1 MKTLV
6 KNYLSLMAVK
16 DDTPIQMGEVIKVG
30 KMISIVNNN
39 NDIILYENVTLP
51 ENYMGKKFYFDGA
64 KWSMHPPG
72 K

>member
-6 KNYLSLMAVK
+6 KNYLSLMSIR
-16 DDTPIQMGEVIKVG
+16 DETPVQMGEVIKVG
-30 KMISIVNNN
+30 MISIINKD

-51 ENYMGKKFYFDGA
+51 ENYMGKKFYFDGTD
-64 KWSMHPPG
+64 WSMHPPG

>member
-6 KNYLSLMAVK
+6 KNYLSLMAVR
-16 DDTPIQMGEVIKVG
+16 DETPVQMGEVIKVG
-30 KMISIVNNN
+30 AITIYNKN

-51 ENYMGKKFYFDGA
+51 ENYQGKKFYYDG
-64 KWSMHPPG
+64 KDWSMHPPG